1 MGKRKRWLTLA
12 AAVMSLSLLAAAC
25 SSDDETGG
33 GTTGGTTGGSEELTG
48 SLFISGSSTVE
59 PVTAL
64 VAEFFAAAQPGVDIA
79 VEGPGTSDGYELFCN
94 GETDVQDASR
104 AIDEEEVAACEA
116 NGIEFVELQVAI
128 DGMAVMTSPDNPT
141 PPTCLNIND
150 LYALIGPESE
160 GFGSFSDATALGEE
174 VGGIGTPYPDQ
185 PMELIAPGEE
195 SGTYFSFIDLAI
207 SDLAEA
213 RGQEEVTRPDYV
225 ASANDNVIVEGI
237 SGSQN
242 SIGWVGYAFFQ
253 ENAEVLRAIPIA
265 PLDGTAA
272 DCVEPNPDTIA
283 SFAYPLSRPLF
294 IYVNTVKAAE
304 KPELVAFVDLYMSDE
319 GLGTAVS
326 EVGYVNIDSDLT
338 ATTRQTWED
347 FKASL

>member
-1 MGKRKRWLTLA
+1 MVKRRIWGIVALIA
-12 AAVMSLSLLAAAC
+12 ALSIVAAAC
-25 SSDDETGG
+25 GDDGG
-33 GTTGGTTGGSEELTG
+33 GNDGGAGGEELSG
-48 SLFISGSSTVE
+48 ELFISGSSTVE

-64 VAEFFAAAQPGVDIA
+64 VAEFFAEQQPGVNIA

-104 AIDEEEVAACEA
+104 AIDEEEIAACEA
-116 NGIEFVELQVAI
+116 NGIEYVELQVAI

-141 PPTCLNIND
+141 APSCLNIND

-160 GFGSFSDATALGEE
+160 GFDTFSDANALGEE
-174 VGGIGTPYPDQ
+174 VGGIATPYPDQ
-185 PMELIAPGEE
+185 AMELIAPGEE

-207 SDLAEA
+207 ADLAEA

-253 ENAEVLRAIPIA
+253 ENAEILKSIPIA
-265 PLDGTAA
+265 PLDGTEA
-272 DCVEPNPDTIA
+272 DCVEASPETIA
-283 SFAYPLSRPLF
+283 SFEYPLSRPLF
-294 IYVNTVKAAE
+294 IYVNQGLAAE
-304 KPELVAFVDLYMSDE
+304 KPELIAFIDLYMSDE

-326 EVGYVNIDSDLT
+326 EVGYVNTDPELT
-338 ATTRQTWED
+338 ATTRQAWED